1 MSARLAWIV
10 QRVAAT
16 ALIVGVAV
24 TLGIA
29 GWHACGRYGERCE
42 AAGQLFPGYDR
53 DSRRINL
60 VMHDLNKNGVIDT
73 WVYRNERGIEE
84 VEIDRNEDGVID
96 RVLVPDG
103 EGTMRSAAT
112 KPSR

>member
-1 MSARLAWIV
+1 M
-10 QRVAAT
+10 QRIAAT
-16 ALIVGVAV
+16 ALVVGVAV
-24 TLGIA
+24 ALGIA
-29 GWHACGRYGERCE
+29 SWHACGRYGERCE
-42 AAGQLFPGYDR
+42 EAGQLFPGYDR
-53 DSRRINL
+53 ASRRINL

-103 EGTMRSAAT
+103 EGTMRLAAI